1 MVAVRIHLIV
11 VATHHLAGRLALMMV
26 LAGTCHAASDAVP
39 SAPSETLDATIVDA
53 ETGQPTPCTVTIID
67 SSGRTVTEGE
77 SFRGGFRCD
86 GRFTKRL
93 PAGPARLRVT
103 RGFETRDVERVV
115 EVQASGETKIRLAL
129 ERVVDLRRRGWFSG
143 DSHAHMIHGEQT
155 IKSDFDQVARAVQ
168 AEDLQYLSLAQAWAL
183 SEPTPEK
190 LAAELGRRSTARC
203 LLTWN
208 LEAPKNYYR
217 GDAGRCLGH
226 CWTLGMRGRTKAGAD
241 VITGLLQA
249 SAHDYESDK
258 PCFANF
264 ESHRLIHDQG
274 GAAFY
279 SHPARWWTGPWGG
292 QGGYPRQ
299 EKMRISNLAV
309 ELPLDALIG
318 PSFDGLDVMT
328 GNGEFQANAM
338 AFDLWCLLLNRGYRL
353 AATGSSDSCFD
364 RPGGATPGAA
374 RTYTFLRG
382 GFSLRAITR
391 ATAQGRTFVTT
402 GPLLLASVEGQPPG
416 SAFAANGRPRR
427 LRLEAWA
434 SGTDPK
440 GLTRLEILRN
450 GKPFQTNLFV
460 PPVSSLETNLDL
472 PGTVDAWYCAR
483 VFGGD
488 PQRERAVSG
497 AFFFDSKP
505 FRPPSPVPARVR
517 VLLVDAETGAKL
529 SGSVTEV
536 AQLGIWPQVGQEHRI
551 NQGEGALIL
560 PATVRLRA
568 EAAGHEPATLSP
580 FLDSPP
586 LVEYITRLE
595 AEDLVKWETFEK
607 TRALLGAVTLR
618 FELQKKSR

>member
-1 MVAVRIHLIV
+1 
-11 VATHHLAGRLALMMV
+11 MMV
-26 LAGTCHAASDAVP
+26 LAGTCHAASDAGP
-39 SAPSETLDATIVDA
+39 SAPSGTLDATIVDA

-67 SSGRTVTEGE
+67 STGRTATEGE

-86 GRFTKRL
+86 GRFTERL
-93 PAGPARLRVT
+93 PAGSARLRVT
-103 RGFETRDVERVV
+103 RGFETRAVERVI
-115 EVQASGETKIRLAL
+115 EVRAGGETTLRLPL
-129 ERVVDLRRRGWFSG
+129 ERVVDLRRRGWFAG

-155 IKSDFDQVARAVQ
+155 VKFDFDQVAQAVQ
-168 AEDLQYLSLAQAWAL
+168 AEDLQFLSLAQAWAL
-183 SEPTPEK
+183 NEPTPEK
-190 LAAELGRRSTARC
+190 LETELGRRSTARC

-226 CWTLGMRGRTKAGAD
+226 SWTLGMRGRTKAGED
-241 VITGLLQA
+241 VIPALLQA

-258 PCFANF
+258 PSFANF

-279 SHPARWWTGPWGG
+279 SHPARWWTGAWGG
-292 QGGYPRQ
+292 QGGYPRR
-299 EKMRISNLAV
+299 EHMRISNLAV
-309 ELPLDALIG
+309 ELPLDVLIG

-338 AFDLWCLLLNRGYRL
+338 AFDLWCLLLNHGYRL

-374 RTYTFLRG
+374 RTYTFLRE
-382 GFSLRAITR
+382 GFSLGAVTR

-416 SAFAANGRPRR
+416 SAFAANGRPHR

-434 SGTDPK
+434 SGTDAS
-440 GLTRLEILRN
+440 GLTRLELLRN
-450 GKPFQTNLFV
+450 GRPVQTNLFV

-472 PGTVDAWYCAR
+472 PGTEDAWYCAR
-483 VFGGD
+483 VLGGD
-488 PQRERAVSG
+488 PQRQRAVSG

-505 FRPPSPVPARVR
+505 FRPPAPVPVHVR
-517 VLLVDAETGAKL
+517 VLLVHAETGEKL

-536 AQLGIWPQVGQEHRI
+536 TQHGIWARPGRKHRI
-551 NQGEGALIL
+551 TRGEGTLSIA
-560 PATVRLRA
+560 ATVRLRA

-580 FLDSPP
+580 FLDYPP
-586 LVEYITRLE
+586 LVQFITRLE

-607 TRALLGAVTLR
+607 TRALLGEVTLR
-618 FELQKKSR
+618 FELKKTGR